1 MNDSAQRRLCRFHFG
16 VEKMKK
22 TKFFKD
28 LAVVTLSTALIGA
41 ATCCYVRAGLGGD
54 SVAVFLEG
62 LSVAFGISLGTASWS
77 LNIVLVT
84 LAILMARKHIG
95 WTTVY
100 SCILTGSFVDL
111 ADALLGPVFSL
122 SGALWYRWG
131 IFLAGLLLLTV
142 ACALMIRFCPGMSV
156 MDAIVTRL
164 AERLGVSFRAVRM
177 TIDAAL
183 MVSGLLMG
191 GVVGI
196 GSVVAVL
203 GTGPLIQFFVQF
215 GKKG

>member
-1 MNDSAQRRLCRFHFG
+1 MNDSAQRRLCRFHYWG
-16 VEKMKK
+16 KKMKK

-62 LSVAFGISLGTASWS
+62 LSTALGISLGTASWS

-84 LAILMARKHIG
+84 LAVLMARKHIG

-111 ADALLGPVFSL
+111 ADALLEPVFSL
-122 SGALWYRWG
+122 SGALGYRWG
-131 IFLAGLLLLTV
+131 IFLAGLLLLTL
-142 ACALMIRFCPGMSV
+142 ACALMIRFCPGMSIL
-156 MDAIVTRL
+156 DAIVTRL
-164 AERLGVSFRAVRM
+164 SEKLRVSFRAVRM

-183 MVSGLLMG
+183 MVTGFLLG

-203 GTGPLIQFFVQF
+203 GTGPLIQYFSQL
-215 GKKG
+215 GKKT

>member
-1 MNDSAQRRLCRFHFG
+1 M
-16 VEKMKK
+16 
-22 TKFFKD
+22 
-28 LAVVTLSTALIGA
+28 TLSTALIGV
-41 ATCCYVRAGLGGD
+41 ATCCYVRASLGGD

-62 LSVAFGISLGTASWS
+62 LSTALGITLGTASWS
-77 LNIVLVT
+77 LNIVLVS
-84 LAILMARKHIG
+84 LAVLTARKHIG

-100 SCILTGSFVDL
+100 SCILTGSFIDL
-111 ADALLGPVFSL
+111 ADALLDPVFSL
-122 SGALWYRWG
+122 SGAVWFRWG
-131 IFLAGLLLLTV
+131 IFLAGLLLLTLS
-142 ACALMIRFCPGMSV
+142 CALMIRFCPGMSIL
-156 MDAIVTRL
+156 DAIVTRL
-164 AERLGVSFRAVRM
+164 SEKLRISFRAVRM

-183 MVSGLLMG
+183 MLSGFLMG

>member
-1 MNDSAQRRLCRFHFG
+1 
-16 VEKMKK
+16 MKK

-28 LAVVTLSTALIGA
+28 LAVVTLSTALIGV
-41 ATCCYVRAGLGGD
+41 ATCCYVRASVGGD

-62 LSVAFGISLGTASWS
+62 LSTALGITLGTASWS
-77 LNIVLVT
+77 LNIVLVS
-84 LAILMARKHIG
+84 LAVLTARKHIG

-100 SCILTGSFVDL
+100 SCILTGSFIDL
-111 ADALLGPVFSL
+111 ADTLLCPVFSL
-122 SGALWYRWG
+122 SGAVWFRWG
-131 IFLAGLLLLTV
+131 IFLAGPLLLTV
-142 ACALMIRFCPGMSV
+142 SCALMIRFCPGMSIL
-156 MDAIVTRL
+156 DAIVTRL
-164 AERLGVSFRAVRM
+164 SEKLRVSFRAVRM

-183 MVSGLLMG
+183 MLSGFLMG

-203 GTGPLIQFFVQF
+203 GTGPLIQFFAQF

>member
-1 MNDSAQRRLCRFHFG
+1 M
-16 VEKMKK
+16 
-22 TKFFKD
+22 
-28 LAVVTLSTALIGA
+28 
-41 ATCCYVRAGLGGD
+41 
-54 SVAVFLEG
+54 
-62 LSVAFGISLGTASWS
+62 
-77 LNIVLVT
+77 
-84 LAILMARKHIG
+84 
-95 WTTVY
+95 TVY
-100 SCILTGSFVDL
+100 SCILTGSFIDL
-111 ADALLGPVFSL
+111 ADAILDPVFSQ

-131 IFLAGLLLLTV
+131 IFLAGLLLLT
-142 ACALMIRFCPGMSV
+142 AGCALMIRFCPGMSV

-203 GTGPLIQFFVQF
+203 GTGPLIQFFAQF

>member
-62 LSVAFGISLGTASWS
+62 LSVAFGISLGMASWS

-84 LAILMARKHIG
+84 LAFLMARKHMG

-111 ADALLGPVFSL
+111 ADALLEPVFSL
-122 SGALWYRWG
+122 NGALWYRWG

-142 ACALMIRFCPGMSV
+142 GCALMIRFCPGMSV

-196 GSVVAVL
+196 GSVIAVL

>member
-1 MNDSAQRRLCRFHFG
+1 MRKNG
-16 VEKMKK
+16 
-22 TKFFKD
+22 FFAD
-28 LAVVTLSTALIGA
+28 LAAVTVSTIMIGA

-62 LSVAFGISLGTASWS
+62 LSTALGISLGTASWS
-77 LNIVLVT
+77 LNIVLVI
-84 LAILMARKHIG
+84 LAFLMARKHIG

-100 SCILTGSFVDL
+100 SCILTGSFIDL
-111 ADALLGPVFSL
+111 ADVLLEPVFSL
-122 SGALWYRWG
+122 SGSLLYRWG
-131 IFLAGLLLLTV
+131 IFLAGLLLLT
-142 ACALMIRFCPGMSV
+142 AGCALMIRFCPGMSIL
-156 MDAIVTRL
+156 DAIVTRL
-164 AERLGVSFRAVRM
+164 SEKLRVSFRAVRM
-177 TIDAAL
+177 TIDAGL
-183 MVSGLLMG
+183 MISGFLMG

>member
-1 MNDSAQRRLCRFHFG
+1 METN
-16 VEKMKK
+16 MKK
-22 TKFFKD
+22 KQFFRD
-28 LAVVTLSTALIGA
+28 LAVVTLSTAMIGA

-62 LSVAFGISLGTASWS
+62 LSTALGISLGTASWS
-77 LNIVLVT
+77 LNIVLVI
-84 LAILMARKHIG
+84 LAFLMARKHIG

-100 SCILTGSFVDL
+100 SCILTGSFIDL
-111 ADALLGPVFSL
+111 ADAILDPVFSL

-131 IFLAGLLLLTV
+131 IFLAGLLLLTA
-142 ACALMIRFCPGMSV
+142 ACALMIRFCPGMSIL
-156 MDAIVTRL
+156 DAIVTRL
-164 AERLGVSFRAVRM
+164 SEKLRVSFRAVRM
-177 TIDAAL
+177 TIDTAL

>member
-1 MNDSAQRRLCRFHFG
+1 MRKNG
-16 VEKMKK
+16 
-22 TKFFKD
+22 FFAD
-28 LAVVTLSTALIGA
+28 LAAVTVSTIMIGA

-62 LSVAFGISLGTASWS
+62 LSTALGISLGTASWS

-84 LAILMARKHIG
+84 LAVLMARKHIG

-100 SCILTGSFVDL
+100 SCILTGSFIDL
-111 ADALLGPVFSL
+111 ADTLLDPVFSL
-122 SGALWYRWG
+122 SGAVWFRWG

-142 ACALMIRFCPGMSV
+142 SCALMIRFCPGMSIL
-156 MDAIVTRL
+156 DAIVTRL
-164 AERLGVSFRAVRM
+164 SEKLRISFRAVRM
-177 TIDAAL
+177 TIDAGL
-183 MVSGLLMG
+183 MVAGLLLG

-203 GTGPLIQFFVQF
+203 GTGPLIQFFAQF
-215 GKKG
+215 GKKD

>member
-1 MNDSAQRRLCRFHFG
+1 MTDSAQRRLCRFHFG

-77 LNIVLVT
+77 LNIVLVA
-84 LAILMARKHIG
+84 LAFLMARKHIG

-100 SCILTGSFVDL
+100 SCILTGSFIDL
-111 ADALLGPVFSL
+111 ADALLDPVFSL

-142 ACALMIRFCPGMSV
+142 ACALMIRFCPGMSI

-164 AERLGVSFRAVRM
+164 SERTGISFR
-177 TIDAAL
+177 TIRILIDTI
-183 MVSGLLMG
+183 MMFSGWLMG
-191 GVVGI
+191 GMVGI
-196 GSVVAVL
+196 GTVAAVL
-203 GTGPLIQFFVQF
+203 CTGPLIQWFSHF
-215 GKKG
+215 GKKS

>member
-1 MNDSAQRRLCRFHFG
+1 
-16 VEKMKK
+16 MKK
-22 TKFFKD
+22 TKFLKD

-41 ATCCYVRAGLGGD
+41 ATCCYVRASLGGD

-62 LSVAFGISLGTASWS
+62 LSTALGITLGTASWS
-77 LNIVLVT
+77 LNIALLSLAVLT
-84 LAILMARKHIG
+84 ARKHIG

-100 SCILTGSFVDL
+100 SCILTGSFIDL
-111 ADALLGPVFSL
+111 ADTLLDPVFSL
-122 SGALWYRWG
+122 SGAVWFRWG
-131 IFLAGLLLLTV
+131 IFLAGLLLLT
-142 ACALMIRFCPGMSV
+142 AGCALMIRFCPGMSV
-156 MDAIVTRL
+156 MDAIVTQI
-164 AERLGVSFRAVRM
+164 AEKLGTSFRAVRM
-177 TIDAAL
+177 TIDAGL
-183 MVSGLLMG
+183 MLSGVLMG

>member
-1 MNDSAQRRLCRFHFG
+1 MTG
-16 VEKMKK
+16 VDMKQK
-22 TKFFKD
+22 RFFKD
-28 LAVVTLSTALIGA
+28 LAVVTLATAMIGVT
-41 ATCCYVRAGLGGD
+41 TCCYVRAGLGGD

-62 LSVAFGISLGTASWS
+62 LSAALGISLGTASWS

-111 ADALLGPVFSL
+111 ADALLEPVFSL
-122 SGALWYRWG
+122 NGALWYRWG
-131 IFLAGLLLLTV
+131 IFLAGLLLLT
-142 ACALMIRFCPGMSV
+142 AGCALMIRFCPGMSV

-177 TIDAAL
+177 TIDAGL
-183 MVSGLLMG
+183 MLSGFLMG

-203 GTGPLIQFFVQF
+203 GTGPLIQYFAQF
-215 GKKG
+215 SKKS

>member
-1 MNDSAQRRLCRFHFG
+1 MNDSAQRRLCRFFITG
-16 VEKMKK
+16 ENMKQK
-22 TKFFKD
+22 LFFKD

-62 LSVAFGISLGTASWS
+62 LSVVGGISLGTASWS

-84 LAILMARKHIG
+84 LAFLMARKHIG

-100 SCILTGSFVDL
+100 SCILTGSFIDL
-111 ADALLGPVFSL
+111 ADALLDPVFSL
-122 SGALWYRWG
+122 SGALWFRWG
-131 IFLAGLLLLTV
+131 IFLAGLLLLT
-142 ACALMIRFCPGMSV
+142 AGCALMIRFCPGMSV

-164 AERLGVSFRAVRM
+164 SEKLGFSFRAVRM
-177 TIDAAL
+177 TIDAGL
-183 MVSGLLMG
+183 MLSGFLMG